1 MQFTVTWIVSLPKSD
16 ASARC
21 LQRENMPKCIWLA
34 DCVILLS
41 LIYIIKTEKVGEP
54 LPYMSTKITL
64 FLLFVCSHY
73 GLPHCTSIFS
83 ISFTLYQHLL
93 LKVCYFSYGPSN
105 RGLSNLNF
113 NWNNMTCHV
122 NSHFVLWGGSFDL
135 KCIFVISRNFPSS
148 LCGFCTAG
156 APLKC
161 YNLFSPPC
169 MKLPSSC
176 TTSSNGSI

>member
-1 MQFTVTWIVSLPKSD
+1 MQFTVTWIVSLPKSN

-64 FLLFVCSHY
+64 FLLFLCSHY
-73 GLPHCTSIFS
+73 CLPHCTSIFS

-113 NWNNMTCHV
+113 NWNNMTRRVMWTVTLFCGVEVLIESGSSSYPGTFHHLCVVFAQLVHLQNVTTYFLLLAWSCHL
-122 NSHFVLWGGSFDL
+122 HAQL
-135 KCIFVISRNFPSS
+135 
-148 LCGFCTAG
+148 
-156 APLKC
+156 
-161 YNLFSPPC
+161 
-169 MKLPSSC
+169 
-176 TTSSNGSI
+176 